1 MSIGTLKSEGDL
13 RRFIRGVLAEPG
25 AVEPHR
31 IVGLDDTIAAAVAG
45 GGVLLDTDGT
55 LSANSDAV
63 AASQKATRT
72 YADTKAPLSHT
83 HTLAAVTDAG
93 TVASLASD
101 TDGTLAANSDSRVA
115 TQKATKSYADK
126 KRALNKWRPLGVKVG
141 GPVATSLGS
150 GNKYWILPG
159 AAANVNLALA
169 TAASNSAIIFNWVP
183 GDQDETGLTTKLLL
197 RCSAVLGS
205 SPAIVPSVSLYSIT
219 AAASS
224 TLNTIVSTNV
234 AATVPFSGVASNAST
249 TLTAETEFTA
259 PSAGRYGIGFELSGT
274 PSFAFHLEVELLV
287 RNV

>member
-1 MSIGTLKSEGDL
+1 MSIGALKNEGDL

-25 AVEPHR
+25 AVEPQR

-55 LSANSDAV
+55 LAANSDAV
-63 AASQKATRT
+63 AASQKATKT
-72 YADTKAPLSHT
+72 
-83 HTLAAVTDAG
+83 
-93 TVASLASD
+93 
-101 TDGTLAANSDSRVA
+101 
-115 TQKATKSYADK
+115 YADK

-150 GNKYWILPG
+150 GNKYWLLPG
-159 AAANVNLALA
+159 AAADTNLALA

-234 AATVPFSGVASNAST
+234 AATVAFSGVASNAST

-259 PSAGRYGIGFELSGT
+259 PSAGRFGIGFELSGT
-274 PSFAFHLEVELLV
+274 PSFAFHLEAELLA